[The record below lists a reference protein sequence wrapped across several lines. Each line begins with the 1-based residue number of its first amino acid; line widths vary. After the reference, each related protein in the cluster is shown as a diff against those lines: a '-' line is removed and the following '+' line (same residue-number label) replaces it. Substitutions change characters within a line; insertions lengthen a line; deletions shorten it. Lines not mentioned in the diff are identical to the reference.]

1 MKLMPA
7 SRARWMIRIES
18 LWSVLPHAPNIIAP
32 RHSGLTWTP
41 VRPSERISI
50 GCHSTRPDGA
60 APDEAHARSRP
71 RGGHHA
77 RWAAMGAARGG
88 LARWPARGGG
98 ADPAGAVAR
107 ARAGVRGPCGRGRP
121 RQPPLADAVH
131 PRLRLVRPLDGL
143 AARRCDRLGRV
154 RSLDARAR
162 PRR

>member
-41 VRPSERISI
+41 VRPSERISM

-60 APDEAHARSRP
+60 APDEAHARTRP

-77 RWAAMGAARGG
+77 RGSALGTAGRG
-88 LARWPARGGG
+88 LARWPALGGG
-98 ADPAGAVAR
+98 ADPSGAVAG
-107 ARAGVRGPCGRGRP
+107 ARAPLRGAGRRGRP

-131 PRLRLVRPLDGL
+131 PRLRLVRPLDG
-143 AARRCDRLGRV
+143 
-154 RSLDARAR
+154 
-162 PRR
+162 